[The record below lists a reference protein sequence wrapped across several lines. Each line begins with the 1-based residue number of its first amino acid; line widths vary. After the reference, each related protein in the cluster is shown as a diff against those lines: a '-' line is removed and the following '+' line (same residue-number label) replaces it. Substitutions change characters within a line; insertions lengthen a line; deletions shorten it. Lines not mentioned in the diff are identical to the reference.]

1 MKIKVFDQQYAMEQ
15 YGKKE
20 REEGR
25 EEGRAEGRVEGRE
38 EGRVEG
44 REEGRV
50 ENMESN
56 IRTVMKKM
64 NCSVQKAMDFLD
76 IAKEEQARYA
86 VLLKETAADRE

>member
-1 MKIKVFDQQYAMEQ
+1 MKLKVFDQQYAMEQ

-25 EEGRAEGRVEGRE
+25 EEGRVES
-38 EGRVEG
+38 
-44 REEGRV
+44 
-50 ENMESN
+50 MESN

-76 IAKEEQARYA
+76 DAKEEQARYA
-86 VLLKETAADRE
+86 VLLKETAADKE